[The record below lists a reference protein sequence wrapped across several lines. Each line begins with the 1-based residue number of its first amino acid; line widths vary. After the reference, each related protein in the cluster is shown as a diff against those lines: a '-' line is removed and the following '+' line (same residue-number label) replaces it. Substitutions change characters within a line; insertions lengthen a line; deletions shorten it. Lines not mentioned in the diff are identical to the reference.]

1 MHAMTMTSYTELQR
15 EIARLM
21 QQAEEARKAEIRAVV
36 ADIKAKMTEYGITA
50 ADLGSTGR
58 SSRAK
63 GTTVA
68 AKYRH
73 PSTGETW
80 TGRGKMPRWL
90 QAEVNAGK
98 RKEDFLIG

>member
-1 MHAMTMTSYTELQR
+1 MSSYTELQR

-21 QQAEEARKAEIRAVV
+21 QQAEAARKAEVSAVI
-36 ADIKAKMTEYGITA
+36 ADIKAKMVEYGITV

-63 GTTVA
+63 GGTVA
-68 AKYRH
+68 AKYRN
-73 PSTGETW
+73 SATGETW

-90 QAEVNAGK
+90 QTQVNSGK

>member
-1 MHAMTMTSYTELQR
+1 MANYSELQR

-21 QQAEEARKAEIRAVV
+21 QQAESARKAEVSAVIGE
-36 ADIKAKMTEYGITA
+36 IKAKMHEYGITA

-63 GTTVA
+63 GMTVA
-68 AKYRH
+68 AKYKNVA
-73 PSTGETW
+73 TGETW

-90 QAEVNAGK
+90 QAEVAAGR

>member
-1 MHAMTMTSYTELQR
+1 MSSYTELQR

-21 QQAEEARKAEIRAVV
+21 QQAEAARKAEVAAVV
-36 ADIKAKMTEYGITA
+36 ADIKAKMHEYGITI
-50 ADLGSTGR
+50 ADLGSSGR

-68 AKYRH
+68 AKYKNVA
-73 PSTGETW
+73 TGETW

-90 QAEVNAGK
+90 QAAVNSGK

>member
-1 MHAMTMTSYTELQR
+1 MTMTSYTELQR

-21 QQAEEARKAEIRAVV
+21 QQADAARKAEVRAVID
-36 ADIKAKMTEYGITA
+36 DIKAKMSEYGITA
-50 ADLGSTGR
+50 ADLGPSGR

-68 AKYRH
+68 AKYRN
-73 PSTGETW
+73 SATGETW

-90 QAEVNAGK
+90 QAAVAAGS

>member
-1 MHAMTMTSYTELQR
+1 MSSYTELQR

-21 QQAEEARKAEIRAVV
+21 QQAEAARKAEIRAVID
-36 ADIKAKMTEYGITA
+36 DIKAKMLEYGITA
-50 ADLGSTGR
+50 ADLGSSGR

-68 AKYRH
+68 AKYRNRA
-73 PSTGETW
+73 TGETW

-90 QAEVNAGK
+90 QAEVNAGR

>member
-1 MHAMTMTSYTELQR
+1 MPSYTDLQR

-21 QQAEEARKAEIRAVV
+21 QQAEAARKAEVAAVIADIRAQMHAHGLTV
-36 ADIKAKMTEYGITA
+36 

-63 GTTVA
+63 GATVA
-68 AKYRH
+68 AKYR
-73 PSTGETW
+73 SQATGETW

-90 QAEVNAGK
+90 QAQVSAGK
-98 RKEDFLIG
+98 KKEDFLIG

>member
-1 MHAMTMTSYTELQR
+1 MSSYTELQR

-21 QQAEEARKAEIRAVV
+21 QQAEAARKAEVRAVID
-36 ADIKAKMTEYGITA
+36 DIKAKMSEYGITA
-50 ADLGSTGR
+50 ADLGSGGR

-63 GTTVA
+63 GTTVV
-68 AKYRH
+68 AKHRH

-98 RKEDFLIG
+98 RKEDFLI

>member
-1 MHAMTMTSYTELQR
+1 MTMTSYTELQR

-21 QQAEEARKAEIRAVV
+21 QQAEAARKTEVAAVID
-36 ADIKAKMTEYGITA
+36 DIKAKMAEYGITV

-68 AKYRH
+68 AKYRNH
-73 PSTGETW
+73 ATGETW

-90 QAEVNAGK
+90 QAAVNSGK
-98 RKEDFLIG
+98 RKEDFLI

>member
-1 MHAMTMTSYTELQR
+1 MRSYTDLQR

-21 QQAEEARKAEIRAVV
+21 QQAEAARKAEVSAVI
-36 ADIKAKMTEYGITA
+36 ADIKAKMAEYGITA
-50 ADLGSTGR
+50 SDLGSSGR
-58 SSRAK
+58 GSRSK
-63 GTTVA
+63 GMTVA

-73 PSTGETW
+73 PRTGETW

-90 QAEVNAGK
+90 QAEVAAGR

>member
-1 MHAMTMTSYTELQR
+1 MANYSELQR

-21 QQAEEARKAEIRAVV
+21 QQAESARKAEVSAVI
-36 ADIKAKMTEYGITA
+36 AEIKAKMAEYGITA
-50 ADLGSTGR
+50 ADLGSAGR

-68 AKYRH
+68 AKYKNVA
-73 PSTGETW
+73 TGETW

-90 QAEVNAGK
+90 QAEVAAGR

>member
-1 MHAMTMTSYTELQR
+1 MTMTSYTELQR

-21 QQAEEARKAEIRAVV
+21 QQAEATRKAEVRAVID
-36 ADIKAKMTEYGITA
+36 DIKAKMAEYGITA

-63 GTTVA
+63 GRTVA
-68 AKYRH
+68 AKYKNVA
-73 PSTGETW
+73 TGETW

-90 QAEVNAGK
+90 QAEVAAGR
-98 RKEDFLIG
+98 RKEDFLI

>member
-1 MHAMTMTSYTELQR
+1 MSMTSYTELQR

-21 QQAEEARKAEIRAVV
+21 QEADAARKAEVAAAV
-36 ADIKAKMTEYGITA
+36 ADIKAKMLEYGITV

-68 AKYRH
+68 AKYRNRA
-73 PSTGETW
+73 TGETW
-80 TGRGKMPRWL
+80 TGLGKMPKWL
-90 QAEVNAGK
+90 QAEVVSGK
-98 RKEDFLIG
+98 RKEDFLI

>member
-1 MHAMTMTSYTELQR
+1 MATYTELQR

-21 QQAEEARKAEIRAVV
+21 QQAEAARKAEVAAVI
-36 ADIKAKMTEYGITA
+36 AEIKAKMAEYGITA
-50 ADLGSTGR
+50 ADLGSSGR

-68 AKYRH
+68 AKYRNRA
-73 PSTGETW
+73 TGETW

-90 QAEVNAGK
+90 QAEVNAGR

>member
-1 MHAMTMTSYTELQR
+1 MPTYTELQR
-15 EIARLM
+15 EISRLM

-50 ADLGSTGR
+50 ADLGSSGR

-63 GTTVA
+63 GGTVA

-90 QAEVNAGK
+90 QAQVSAGK
-98 RKEDFLIG
+98 KKEDFLIA

>member
-1 MHAMTMTSYTELQR
+1 MRSYTELQN

-21 QQAEEARKAEIRAVV
+21 QQADAARKAEVAAAI
-36 ADIKAKMTEYGITA
+36 ADIKATMTEYGITV
-50 ADLGSTGR
+50 ADLGSAGR

-68 AKYRH
+68 AKYRNR
-73 PSTGETW
+73 STGETW

-90 QAEVNAGK
+90 QAQVSAGK
-98 RKEDFLIG
+98 RKEDFLIR

>member
-1 MHAMTMTSYTELQR
+1 MRSYTELQN

-21 QQAEEARKAEIRAVV
+21 QQADAARKAEVAAAI
-36 ADIKAKMTEYGITA
+36 ADIKAKMHEYGITA
-50 ADLGSTGR
+50 ADLGSAGR

-63 GTTVA
+63 GGTVA

-90 QAEVNAGK
+90 QAEVLAGK
-98 RKEDFLIG
+98 RKEDFLIS

>member
-1 MHAMTMTSYTELQR
+1 MSSYTELQR

-21 QQAEEARKAEIRAVV
+21 QEADAARKAEVRAVI
-36 ADIKAKMTEYGITA
+36 ADIKTKMQEFGITV

-58 SSRAK
+58 SSRGK
-63 GTTVA
+63 GGTVA

-90 QAEVNAGK
+90 QAEVAAGK
-98 RKEDFLIG
+98 RKEDFLID

>member
-1 MHAMTMTSYTELQR
+1 MNAMTMTSYTELQR

-21 QQAEEARKAEIRAVV
+21 QQAEDARKAEVRAVI
-36 ADIKAKMTEYGITA
+36 ADIKTKMQEFGITV

-63 GTTVA
+63 GGTVA

-90 QAEVNAGK
+90 QAEVNAGR
-98 RKEDFLIG
+98 RKEDFLI

>member
-1 MHAMTMTSYTELQR
+1 MTSYTELQR

-21 QQAEEARKAEIRAVV
+21 QQADAARKAEVAAAI
-36 ADIKAKMTEYGITA
+36 ADIRSKMQEFGITV

-63 GTTVA
+63 GGTVA
-68 AKYRH
+68 AKYRNRA
-73 PSTGETW
+73 TGETW

>member
-1 MHAMTMTSYTELQR
+1 MPSYTELQR

-36 ADIKAKMTEYGITA
+36 ADIKVKMTEYGITA
-50 ADLGSTGR
+50 ADLGSAGR

-63 GTTVA
+63 GMTVA

-73 PSTGETW
+73 PSTSETW

-90 QAEVNAGK
+90 QAQVSAGK
-98 RKEDFLIG
+98 RKEDFLIA

>member
-1 MHAMTMTSYTELQR
+1 MAMSSYTELQR

-21 QQAEEARKAEIRAVV
+21 QQAEAVRKAEIRAVID
-36 ADIKAKMTEYGITA
+36 DIKAKMSEYGITA
-50 ADLGSTGR
+50 ADLGSAGR

-68 AKYRH
+68 AKYKNVA
-73 PSTGETW
+73 TGETW

-90 QAEVNAGK
+90 QAAVNSGK